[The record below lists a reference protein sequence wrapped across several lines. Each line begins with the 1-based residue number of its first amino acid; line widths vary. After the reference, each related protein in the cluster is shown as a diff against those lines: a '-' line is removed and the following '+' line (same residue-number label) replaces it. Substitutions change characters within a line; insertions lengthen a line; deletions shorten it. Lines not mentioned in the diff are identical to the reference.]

1 MTLKPV
7 PRDWPVPLPT
17 WWWDWAEWYLGRGPY
32 RGHARDP
39 KRRPHGAPARIP
51 DWAWHRLDALLG
63 AATVAPPK
71 PKPAPQPTV
80 RDRIVQWAKWGVAHE
95 PAIHYTQ
102 DGRRSDWLS
111 KPAGALPL
119 HTDCSGFATACY
131 RWAGAPDPNG
141 LGYRAVGYTGTM
153 LNHGR
158 RVSSCK
164 PGDLIV
170 YGGGTGHHVVIAVE
184 AGTDPLCVSH
194 GSEGGPAYVRHSVER
209 RYQPAGVAFL
219 RFLDD

>member
-1 MTLKPV
+1 MPK
-7 PRDWPVPLPT
+7 WPLPIPA
-17 WWWDWAEWYLGRGPY
+17 WFWKWAAWYLGRDEY
-32 RGHARDP
+32 KVHARDP
-39 KRRPHGAPARIP
+39 KLRPKGAPARIP
-51 DWAWHRLDALLG
+51 AWAWARLALI
-63 AATVAPPK
+63 VAGKPAPPAPK

-80 RDRIVQWAKWGVAHE
+80 RARIVQWAKWGVAHE
-95 PAIHYTQ
+95 GSIHYTQ
-102 DGRRSDWLS
+102 SGSRDDFLRRE
-111 KPAGALPL
+111 PGTLPL
-119 HTDCSGFATACY
+119 YTDCSGFATACY

-153 LNHGR
+153 LGHGR

-194 GSEGGPAYVRHSVER
+194 GSERGPALVRHSTER